1 MPIMQKYLKEKECW
15 NITRVVNVEQ
25 SPHQKKKK
33 KGTKNKTGFQ
43 LWIGD
48 ISVRSEAYTFH
59 RQ

>member
-1 MPIMQKYLKEKECW
+1 ML
-15 NITRVVNVEQ
+15 N
-25 SPHQKKKK
+25 SPPTKKKKK